1 MSWINTPQI
10 MLLERYL
17 DVNAMR
23 QTLVSTNVANVD
35 TPGYHTRDVDF
46 KGELARALN
55 GGTQA
60 AGMEDDGMSPFVVPV
75 RGLLARPD
83 GNNVNV
89 DREGLLLAEVQL
101 QFKTAT
107 ALLRSEFAG
116 IHTAIREGQ

>member
-17 DVNAMR
+17 DAVVMR

-46 KGELARALN
+46 RGELMRAMN
-55 GGTQA
+55 G
-60 AGMEDDGMSPFVVPV
+60 EDTSLTSPFVVPV
-75 RGLLARPD
+75 RGLVARPD
-83 GNNVNV
+83 GNNVSA

-101 QFKTAT
+101 QFKVAT
-107 ALLRSEFAG
+107 ALIRAKFTGLTS
-116 IHTAIREGQ
+116 AIREGQ